1 MKHSR
6 LIVRSVQWGQDG
18 RRITYQQTSSIFRVQ
33 CKLNLQ
39 ADQINLHEVL
49 IDKLTNRSVRCLRNS
64 ENELTDKSVQILE
77 GSKEMNL
84 QTYQFESI

>member
-64 ENELTDKSVQILE
+64 ENELIDKSVQILE

-84 QTYQFESI
+84 QTYQLESI